1 MPQGSFPFPP
11 LEGNPLGINR
21 IFGERLQAQ
30 GNLNYLEFIDIVR
43 ILWSQVQS
51 DIPIVP
57 MQGGKYAN
65 YPCIAYSMELRKAHS
80 SEPKPRTRQVLSD
93 ISQHIYGQR
102 FQNIIAFTIL
112 TQSNAGSI
120 DAPAGSDE
128 YNSRLHYVGAEV
140 ADRIIEIFEEFM
152 LEYTP
157 VFKRLGASEFVYA
170 RRLSDAEINRDQID
184 VNKRVVTY
192 MLTTE
197 RLMATSHE
205 KIEKVAVDVRTYMA
219 VEKEL
224 VIQENKT
231 NVNNFDNVDLTIT
244 DLFQSATP
252 NQ

>member
-1 MPQGSFPFPP
+1 MPQGSFPFPS
-11 LEGNPLGINR
+11 LEGNNLSINR

-30 GNLNYLEFIDIVR
+30 GNLTYLEFVDIVR
-43 ILWSQVQS
+43 ILWSQVQP

-57 MQGGKYAN
+57 MQSGRYAN
-65 YPCIAYSMELRKAHS
+65 YPCITYSMELRKAHAN
-80 SEPKPRTRQVLSD
+80 EPKPRTRQVLND

-102 FQNIIAFTIL
+102 FQNLIAFTVL
-112 TQSNAGSI
+112 TQATEGLI
-120 DAPAGSDE
+120 DAPKGSDE
-128 YNSRLHYVGAEV
+128 YKSKLHYIGADV
-140 ADRIIEIFEEFM
+140 ADRIMEVFEEFM

-170 RRLSDAEINRDQID
+170 RRLSDEEVNRDQVD

-197 RLMATSHE
+197 RLMAASHE
-205 KIEKVAVDVRTYMA
+205 KIEKVAIDVRTYMA
-219 VEKEL
+219 AEREL
-224 VIQENKT
+224 IAQENQTVKDNFE
-231 NVNNFDNVDLTIT
+231 NVSLNIT

>member
-1 MPQGSFPFPP
+1 MPQGSFPFPS
-11 LEGNPLGINR
+11 LEGNNLSINR

-30 GNLNYLEFIDIVR
+30 GNLSYLEFMDVVR
-43 ILWSQVQS
+43 VLWSQVQP

-57 MQGGKYAN
+57 MQSGKYAN
-65 YPCIAYSMELRKAHS
+65 YPCITYSMELRKAHA

-112 TQSNAGSI
+112 TQATAGTI
-120 DAPAGSDE
+120 DAPSGSDK
-128 YNSRLHYVGAEV
+128 YNSQLHYVGADV

-219 VEKEL
+219 VEKQFITES
-224 VIQENKT
+224 NKT
-231 NVNNFDNVDLTIT
+231 TVDNFDNVDLIIT